1 MIKNFNSYLR
11 VLKIYVPCVLM
22 AVSIYSCKKDSVE
35 PTSTPPKL
43 SNPDITTNALNSV
56 ITTIPAGSYD
66 LTASLPSGYVKTGTV
81 DYTAYLQA
89 ALNKHSNVTFPNF
102 PILVNSTGLI
112 INSNSTVNFLAGS
125 KLLLKPT
132 STSNYNILTISHASN
147 VVINNPVI
155 VGDAAKHLGTGG
167 EWGMG
172 IAIYSSSNIKII
184 SPNVSYCW
192 GDGIYLSTS
201 KGTTTNTN
209 ITISNAYLTYNRRD
223 GMSITSV
230 KGLDL
235 ESPYAAYSTGT
246 SPMCGINFEP
256 TSSTDELQN
265 IVVNNAQTANN
276 TGNGIQ
282 IGYSNLYGGGNKT
295 TSITLNNHND
305 KSSTVAF
312 KASASLTKRVG
323 SEIISGGLIINNP
336 VWRLNP
342 TSPLTASIAENNI
355 KLTIT
360 KPSVEGVN
368 GIYLTQAA
376 VLSTLTYKTHMLRG
390 SNYAITF

>member
-11 VLKIYVPCVLM
+11 VLKIYVPCALM

-35 PTSTPPKL
+35 PTSTSPKP
-43 SNPDITTNALNSV
+43 SNPNITTNSFAV

-66 LTASLPSGYVKTGTV
+66 LTTSLPKGYVKDGTV
-81 DYTAYLQA
+81 DYTTYLQS
-89 ALNKHSNVTFPNF
+89 ALNKNSNVTFPNF
-102 PILVNSTGLI
+102 PILVNSTGLT

-125 KLLLKPT
+125 KILLKPT
-132 STSNYNILTISHASN
+132 STSNYNILNISHASN

-155 VGDAAKHLGTGG
+155 VGDAAKHLGTTG

-172 IAIYSSSNIKII
+172 IAIYSSSNIKIN

-201 KGTTTNTN
+201 NGTTTNTN

-276 TGNGIQ
+276 TGYGIQ
-282 IGYSNLYGGGNKT
+282 VGYSNLYGGKNKT
-295 TSITLNNHND
+295 SSIIINNHND
-305 KSSTVAF
+305 KRSNVAF
-312 KASASLTKRVG
+312 KASSDFTKRNKN
-323 SEIISGGLIINNP
+323 EIIAGQLILNNP
-336 VWRLNP
+336 VWRKNP
-342 TSPLTASIAENNI
+342 TSPLTACIAENNI

-360 KPSVEGVN
+360 KPSVQDVN
-368 GIYLTQAA
+368 GTYLTQAD
-376 VLSTLTYKTHMLRG
+376 VLSTLTYKTNMLKG
-390 SNYAITF
+390 SNYSITF